1 MFDSLSQRTQRARR
15 PTVIMLLAARPD
27 AEHGDAPFST
37 RERRKYRLLKTNET
51 RPRFRATTLVT
62 QNVPTRAQFF
72 NF

>member
-1 MFDSLSQRTQRARR
+1 
-15 PTVIMLLAARPD
+15 MLLAARPD

-37 RERRKYRLLKTNET
+37 RERRKYRLLKTNKT
-51 RPRFRATTLVT
+51 RPRFKATTLVT